1 MDENEKNESAQ
12 NQENPKSNGSENPI
26 QSNNDINLSQ
36 PKEKMELN
44 VEEKNKNLEEK
55 KEQEYSILKEI
66 GFIQDIKSNNYEDY
80 INKNSFVDFR
90 TRDEKPWKIGLV
102 IDNID
107 DIYIIQD
114 LKEGKK
120 FQIKKDDSN
129 KISYFRKNTKPDNE
143 ENFYLKRESKET
155 LKERLATLVKITKDA
170 NNNIFNQKVWDIY
183 YMLHSKFFLGLDAA
197 MKINRNTYKYTF
209 MYGNDEEENEGVE
222 ESIKIILCILSF
234 LSEYYK
240 YLGENIEEFIY
251 YKSKIINTE
260 LEDLKILNKKCAFF
274 IFLNY

>member
-1 MDENEKNESAQ
+1 MDENKKNESAQ

-120 FQIKKDDSN
+120 ISN
-129 KISYFRKNTKPDNE
+129 K
-143 ENFYLKRESKET
+143 KR
-155 LKERLATLVKITKDA
+155 
-170 NNNIFNQKVWDIY
+170 
-183 YMLHSKFFLGLDAA
+183 
-197 MKINRNTYKYTF
+197 
-209 MYGNDEEENEGVE
+209 
-222 ESIKIILCILSF
+222 
-234 LSEYYK
+234 
-240 YLGENIEEFIY
+240 
-251 YKSKIINTE
+251 
-260 LEDLKILNKKCAFF
+260 
-274 IFLNY
+274 

>member
-1 MDENEKNESAQ
+1 MDENKKNESAQ

-114 LKEGKK
+114 VKEGKK

-170 NNNIFNQKVWDIY
+170 NNNIFNLKVWDIY

-197 MKINRNTYKYTF
+197 MKINRNTYK
-209 MYGNDEEENEGVE
+209 
-222 ESIKIILCILSF
+222 L
-234 LSEYYK
+234 
-240 YLGENIEEFIY
+240 
-251 YKSKIINTE
+251 
-260 LEDLKILNKKCAFF
+260 
-274 IFLNY
+274 